1 MNSGDSLN
9 LVWLVGILV
18 LVVSALSVRRMSLG
32 FIMRSVV
39 LWAAI
44 ILVAVV
50 AVAHRGEIGAIF
62 AAASA
67 RLGLDDQQV
76 QGGTVRI
83 RMSPDGHFWARVT
96 LNGVERRML
105 IDSGATITAISDRT
119 AQAANIRVQNGM
131 PAIIETANGSVTA
144 RRGRID
150 ELAIGPLKT
159 EDLGVVVAESFGD
172 LDVLGMNFLSRL
184 HSWRVQGNVLILE
197 PNAQADDDGSDAT
210 TEPAE
215 AGPNGRSR
223 TRKGAERRNP
233 DTEDD
238 LT

>member
-1 MNSGDSLN
+1 MNSNDSLN

-32 FIMRSVV
+32 FIVRSLA
-39 LWAAI
+39 LWAVV

-50 AVAHRGEIGAIF
+50 AVAHRHEIGAVF
-62 AAASA
+62 AAANA
-67 RLGLDDQQV
+67 RLGLDEQQV
-76 QGGTVRI
+76 QGKTVRI

-105 IDSGATITAISDRT
+105 IDSGATITAVSDRT
-119 AQAANIRVQNGM
+119 AQAANISVHGGL

-144 RRGRID
+144 RRGTID

-159 EDLGVVVAESFGD
+159 QDLGVVVAESFGD

-184 HSWRVQGNVLILE
+184 HSWRVEGNVLILE
-197 PNAQADDDGSDAT
+197 PKAAADDDGSDAT
-210 TEPAE
+210 IEPAA
-215 AGPNGRSR
+215 AGPNGRR
-223 TRKGAERRNP
+223 GARQGTEPRNP

-238 LT
+238 FT